1 MLIQICV
8 FFRDQNSNYGGEI
21 SPRKEEKLENQFSSK
36 EKFSM
41 ETLKEETGLKP
52 IKKFYFLNHLFSKSA
67 F

>member
-41 ETLKEETGLKP
+41 ETLKEETGL
-52 IKKFYFLNHLFSKSA
+52 IDKKVLFFKSS
-67 F
+67 FQ